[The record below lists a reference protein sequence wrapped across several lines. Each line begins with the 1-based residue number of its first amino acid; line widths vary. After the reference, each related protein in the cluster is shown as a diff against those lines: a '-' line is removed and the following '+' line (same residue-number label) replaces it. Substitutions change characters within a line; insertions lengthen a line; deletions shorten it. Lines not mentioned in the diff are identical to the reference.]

1 MKTAVQNETNV
12 SDTDEPNS
20 DVAVQILTRREIFA
34 AGDQLWNAAGIP
46 SHPSSDLRWLRI
58 LNRGLG
64 HKPFLLHAVRDKKLV
79 GQLSLALVS
88 GPIFGRFLVALS
100 YLNTGGVISSDQ
112 TTTDALMECAVS
124 LADKHNCRYLELRH
138 EEPIQHSALNAELTT
153 KVHMRLP
160 LPGDVETL
168 RSSLKASV
176 RNQVKKGE
184 RPGFAIEWGGVELL
198 DDFYSVF
205 SRKMRDL
212 GTPVFSRKL
221 FEAILTELPEM
232 AELCCVRDGT
242 KPIAVA
248 LLVHGSEVTEVPS
261 ASSLPEYNRTN
272 ANMLMYWNLLAR
284 SVERGQQ
291 VFDFGRSTMDGPT
304 YKFKK
309 QWGSKPHPA
318 TWQYYLRSGSVDDMR
333 PDSGKKQFL
342 IRIWKWLPVWLANL
356 IGPWIVK
363 GIP

>member
-1 MKTAVQNETNV
+1 MKTSVPPEVNV
-12 SDTDEPNS
+12 SITEDSKTD
-20 DVAVQILTRREIFA
+20 VVVQVLNQREIFDA
-34 AGDQLWNAAGIP
+34 DDQLWDAAGVP
-46 SHPSSDLRWLRI
+46 PHPNSDLRWLRI

-64 HKPFLLHAVRDKKLV
+64 HKPFLLQAVRDEKLV
-79 GQLSLALVS
+79 GQLPLALVS
-88 GPIFGRFLVALS
+88 GPIFGRFLVALP
-100 YLNTGGVISSDQ
+100 YLNSGGVISSEQ
-112 TTTDALMECAVS
+112 VFTDALMDCAVA

-138 EEPIQHSALNAELTT
+138 EEPIQHSSLNAELTT
-153 KVHMRLP
+153 KVHMRMP
-160 LPGDVETL
+160 LPEDVETL
-168 RSSLKASV
+168 RSGLKASV

-198 DDFYSVF
+198 NDFYAVF

-221 FEAILTELPEM
+221 FESILTELPEM
-232 AELCCVRDGT
+232 AELCCVRDGSKT
-242 KPIAVA
+242 IAAA
-248 LLVHGSEVTEVPS
+248 LLIHGSEVTEVPS
-261 ASSLPEYNRTN
+261 ASSLSEYNRTN

-291 VFDFGRSTMDGPT
+291 VFDFGRSTMGGPT

-309 QWGSKPHPA
+309 QWGAKPHSA
-318 TWQYYLRSGSVDDMR
+318 IWQYYLRSGSVDDMR
-333 PDSGKKQFL
+333 PDSGKKRIL

-356 IGPWIVK
+356 IGPLIVK

>member
-1 MKTAVQNETNV
+1 MQNEASV
-12 SDTDEPNS
+12 SEIDEQKTDI
-20 DVAVQILTRREIFA
+20 VVQVLSQREILV
-34 AGDQLWNAAGIP
+34 AGDQLWSAAGVP
-46 SHPSSDLRWLRI
+46 AHPSSDLLWLRI
-58 LNRGLG
+58 LDRGLR
-64 HKPFLLHAVRDKKLV
+64 HKPFLLQAVRDKKLV
-79 GQLSLALVS
+79 GQLPLALVS
-88 GPIFGRFLVALS
+88 GPIFGRFLVALP
-100 YLNTGGVISSDQ
+100 YLNSGGVTSYDQ
-112 TTTDALMECAVS
+112 STTDALMDCAV
-124 LADKHNCRYLELRH
+124 LMADQHKCRYLELRH
-138 EEPIQHSALNAELTT
+138 EEPIKHSALNAELTT
-153 KVHMRLP
+153 KVHMRMP
-160 LPGDVETL
+160 LPSDVESL
-168 RSSLKASV
+168 RSNLKASV

-184 RPGFAIEWGGVELL
+184 RPGFTIEWGGVELL

-232 AELCCVRDGT
+232 AELCCIRDGS
-242 KPIAVA
+242 KAIAVA

-291 VFDFGRSTMDGPT
+291 VFDFGRSTKDGPT

-309 QWGSKPHPA
+309 QWGAKPHSA
-318 TWQYYLRSGSVDDMR
+318 TWQYHLRSGSVDDMR
-333 PDSGKKQFL
+333 PDSGKKKFL
-342 IRIWKWLPVWLANL
+342 ICMWKWLPVWLANL

>member
-1 MKTAVQNETNV
+1 MKTAVTPELNF
-12 SDTDEPNS
+12 SNS
-20 DVAVQILTRREIFA
+20 DISKPDVTVQILTQSETFA
-34 AGDQLWNAAGIP
+34 VGDQPWNAAGVP

-58 LNRGLG
+58 LNHGLG
-64 HKPFLLHAVRDKKLV
+64 HKPFLLQAARDGKLV

-88 GPIFGRFLVALS
+88 GPIFGRFLVALP
-100 YLNTGGVISSDQ
+100 YLNSGGVISNDQ
-112 TTTDALMECAVS
+112 ATTDALMDRAVS
-124 LADKHNCRYLELRH
+124 LTDQHKCRYLELRH
-138 EEPIQHSALNAELTT
+138 EEPIKHPSLNSELTT
-153 KVHMRLP
+153 KVHMRMP
-160 LPGDVETL
+160 LPSDVETL
-168 RSSLKASV
+168 RSDLKASV

-232 AELCCVRDGT
+232 AELCCVRDGSKT
-242 KPIAVA
+242 IAAA

-261 ASSLPEYNRTN
+261 ASSLPGYNRTN

-309 QWGSKPHPA
+309 QWGAKPHPA

-342 IRIWKWLPVWLANL
+342 IRIWKRLPVWLTNL
-356 IGPWIVK
+356 IGPRIVK